1 MAGVLRLLAR
11 RPGGEVAA
19 QAARSARQRNRS
31 ANPASARD
39 LPSLLGLPS
48 PGGAGSLGVL
58 VPLRCG
64 HNAAY
69 SASEQRML
77 KHHVDAAMATWRD
90 AEGSQA

>member
-1 MAGVLRLLAR
+1 
-11 RPGGEVAA
+11 
-19 QAARSARQRNRS
+19 
-31 ANPASARD
+31 
-39 LPSLLGLPS
+39 LPSLLGLAAAASAAAASLASGS